1 MKNNNVITGSGVR
14 RLPLNLQLF
23 ADGDPIELTL
33 EEALT
38 GEDLLVYSRS
48 LEFNN
53 EYLHP
58 LLFPPEETDELT
70 VDIIRNSGSTL
81 PVMAQIAELGT
92 EVEYGSR
99 EGLTG
104 DRVTIPKIQRGRYMD
119 EKLVRMALQASQSYG
134 LRDAERN
141 KLRTE
146 QLNDA
151 DYAVNAIRA
160 RREWI
165 AMTAIWQGEVHYAEG
180 NVKVDVTWNYT
191 SDQKPVL
198 SGTDKWDDIENST
211 PLNDIQLWVD
221 QWRAKGIILSRAMTS
236 TKIITLLRRNLS
248 IRQHYHGNPSG
259 NAQPPQLTRAQ
270 LQSVFDEMEFPTIVA
285 YDTQARTEDRALTN
299 GKLSFTTVRMMPENR
314 FVLLPDGPL
323 GNYLWAKT
331 TEEMMAEIDAVQTGD
346 MGIYVFRD
354 WTKNPIRLRTAGVA
368 LSFPAF
374 AWADSVVSATVI

>member
-1 MKNNNVITGSGVR
+1 MTKQYNL
-14 RLPLNLQLF
+14 RLKLDLQTF
-23 ADGDPIELTL
+23 AEEPIEMTL
-33 EEALT
+33 EEALS
-38 GEDLLVYSRS
+38 GEDLLIYSRN
-48 LEFNN
+48 LEVNN
-53 EYLHP
+53 NYLHP

-70 VDIIRNSGSTL
+70 VDVIRNSGSSL

-92 EVEYGSR
+92 EVQYGSR

-104 DRVTIPKIQRGRYMD
+104 DRVNIPKIQRGRAMD

-151 DYAVNAIRA
+151 QYAVDAIRA

-165 AMTAIWQGEVHYAEG
+165 AMTAVWQGEVHYAED
-180 NVKVDVTWNYT
+180 NVRVDVSWGYT
-191 SDQKPVL
+191 PEQKPVL
-198 SGTDKWDDIENST
+198 TGTDKWDDVVNSN
-211 PLNDIQLWVD
+211 PLDDIQEWVD
-221 QWRAKGIILSRAMTS
+221 AFSDKGIKLTRAMTS
-236 TKIITLLRRNLS
+236 KKIITLLRRNLS
-248 IRQHYHGNPSG
+248 IRKHYHGDPSG
-259 NAQPPQLTRAQ
+259 SAQPPQLTRAQ
-270 LQSVFDEMEFPTIVA
+270 LQSVFDELEFPALIA
-285 YDTQARTEDRALTN
+285 YDTQARTEDRKLNN
-299 GKLSFTTVRMMPENR
+299 GKLNFTTVRMLPQNR
-314 FVLLPDGPL
+314 FVMLPDGPL

-331 TEEMMAEIDAVQTGD
+331 TEEMMSEIEAVQTGD

-374 AWADSVVSATVI
+374 AWANSVVSATVL

>member
-1 MKNNNVITGSGVR
+1 MTKRYNL
-14 RLPLNLQLF
+14 RLKLDLQTF
-23 ADGDPIELTL
+23 AEEPIEMTL
-33 EEALT
+33 EEALS
-38 GEDLLVYSRS
+38 GEDLLIYSRN
-48 LEFNN
+48 LEVDNN
-53 EYLHP
+53 YLHP

-70 VDIIRNSGSTL
+70 VDVIRNSGSSL

-92 EVEYGSR
+92 EVQYGSR

-104 DRVTIPKIQRGRYMD
+104 DRVNIPKIQRGRAMD

-151 DYAVNAIRA
+151 QYAVDAIRA

-165 AMTAIWQGEVHYAEG
+165 AMTAVWQGEVHYAED
-180 NVKVDVTWNYT
+180 NVRVDVSWGYT
-191 SDQKPVL
+191 PEQKPVL
-198 SGTDKWDDIENST
+198 TGTDKWDDVVNSK
-211 PLNDIQLWVD
+211 PLDDIQEWVD
-221 QWRAKGIILSRAMTS
+221 AFSDKGIKLTRAMTS
-236 TKIITLLRRNLS
+236 KKIITLLRRNLS
-248 IRQHYHGNPSG
+248 IRKHYHGDPSG
-259 NAQPPQLTRAQ
+259 SAQPPQLTRAQ
-270 LQSVFDEMEFPTIVA
+270 LQSVFDELEFPALIA
-285 YDTQARTEDRALTN
+285 YDTQARTEDRKLNN
-299 GKLSFTTVRMMPENR
+299 GKLNFTTVRMLPQNR
-314 FVLLPDGPL
+314 FVMLPDGPL

-331 TEEMMAEIDAVQTGD
+331 TEEMMSEIEAVQTGD

-374 AWADSVVSATVI
+374 AWANSVVSATVL

>member
-1 MKNNNVITGSGVR
+1 MTKQYNL
-14 RLPLNLQLF
+14 RLKLDLQTF
-23 ADGDPIELTL
+23 AEEPIEMTL
-33 EEALT
+33 EEALS
-38 GEDLLVYSRS
+38 GEDLLIYSRN
-48 LEFNN
+48 LEVDNN
-53 EYLHP
+53 YLHP

-70 VDIIRNSGSTL
+70 VDVIRNSGSSL

-92 EVEYGSR
+92 EVQYGSR

-104 DRVTIPKIQRGRYMD
+104 DRVNIPKIQRGRAMD

-151 DYAVNAIRA
+151 QYAVDAIRA

-165 AMTAIWQGEVHYAEG
+165 AMTAVWQGEVHYAED
-180 NVKVDVTWNYT
+180 NVRVDVSWGYT
-191 SDQKPVL
+191 PEQKPVL
-198 SGTDKWDDIENST
+198 TGTDKWDDVVNSK
-211 PLNDIQLWVD
+211 PLDDIQEWVD
-221 QWRAKGIILSRAMTS
+221 AFSDKGIKLTRAMTS
-236 TKIITLLRRNLS
+236 KKIITLLRRNLS
-248 IRQHYHGNPSG
+248 IRKHYHGDPSG
-259 NAQPPQLTRAQ
+259 SAQPPQLTRAQ
-270 LQSVFDEMEFPTIVA
+270 LQSVFDELEFPALIA
-285 YDTQARTEDRALTN
+285 YDTQARTEDRKLNN
-299 GKLSFTTVRMMPENR
+299 GKLNFTTVRMLPQNR
-314 FVLLPDGPL
+314 FVMLPDGPL

-331 TEEMMAEIDAVQTGD
+331 TEEMMSEIEAVQTGD

-374 AWADSVVSATVI
+374 AWANSVVSATVL

>member
-1 MKNNNVITGSGVR
+1 MTKQYNL
-14 RLPLNLQLF
+14 RLKLDLQTF
-23 ADGDPIELTL
+23 AEEPIEMTL
-33 EEALT
+33 EEALS
-38 GEDLLVYSRS
+38 GEDLLIYSRN
-48 LEFNN
+48 LEVDNN
-53 EYLHP
+53 YLHP

-70 VDIIRNSGSTL
+70 VDVIRNSGSSL

-92 EVEYGSR
+92 EVQYGSR

-104 DRVTIPKIQRGRYMD
+104 DRVNIPKIQRGRAMD

-151 DYAVNAIRA
+151 QYAVDAIRA

-165 AMTAIWQGEVHYAEG
+165 AMTALWQGEVHYAED
-180 NVKVDVTWNYT
+180 NVRVDVSWGYT
-191 SDQKPVL
+191 PEQKPVL
-198 SGTDKWDDIENST
+198 TGTDKWDDVVNSK
-211 PLNDIQLWVD
+211 PLDDIQEWVD
-221 QWRAKGIILSRAMTS
+221 AFSDKGIKLTRAMTS
-236 TKIITLLRRNLS
+236 KKIITLLRRNLS
-248 IRQHYHGNPSG
+248 IRKHYHGDPSG
-259 NAQPPQLTRAQ
+259 SAQPPQLTRAQ
-270 LQSVFDEMEFPTIVA
+270 LQSVFDELEFPALIA
-285 YDTQARTEDRALTN
+285 YDTQARTEDRKLNN
-299 GKLSFTTVRMMPENR
+299 GKLNFTTVRMLPQNR
-314 FVLLPDGPL
+314 FVMLPDGPL

-331 TEEMMAEIDAVQTGD
+331 TEEMMSEIEAVQTGD

-374 AWADSVVSATVI
+374 AWANSVVSATVL

>member
-1 MKNNNVITGSGVR
+1 MTYMQKKSR
-14 RLPLNLQLF
+14 YKLDLQHF

-38 GEDLLVYSRS
+38 GEDLLIYSRN
-48 LEFNN
+48 LEVDNT
-53 EYLHP
+53 YLHTV
-58 LLFPPEETDELT
+58 LFPPEETDELT
-70 VDIIRNSGSTL
+70 VDVIRNSGSSL

-104 DRVTIPKIQRGRYMD
+104 DRVTIPKIQRGRAMD

-146 QLNDA
+146 QFNDA
-151 DYAVNAIRA
+151 DYAVKAIQS

-165 AMTAIWQGEVHYAEG
+165 AMTAVWQGEVHYAEG
-180 NVKVDVTWNYT
+180 NVKVDVSWNYT

-198 SGTDKWDDIENST
+198 TGTDKWDDVENST
-211 PLNDIQLWVD
+211 PLDDIQEWVD
-221 QWRAKGIILSRAMTS
+221 IFADKGIKLTRAMTS
-236 TKIITLLRRNLS
+236 KKIITLLRRNLS
-248 IRQHYHGNPSG
+248 IRKHYHGDPSG
-259 NAQPPQLTRAQ
+259 SAQPPALTKAQ
-270 LQSVFDEMEFPTIVA
+270 LQSVFDEMEFPTLVP
-285 YDTQARTEDRALTN
+285 YDTQARTEDRALTG
-299 GKLSFTTVRMMPENR
+299 GKLSFTTVRMLPQNR
-314 FVLLPDGPL
+314 FVMLPDGPL

-331 TEEMMAEIDAVQTGD
+331 TEEMMSEIDAVQTGD

>member
-1 MKNNNVITGSGVR
+1 MTKDIGFR
-14 RLPLNLQLF
+14 YKLNLQTF
-23 ADGDPIELTL
+23 ADGDTIEMTL

-38 GEDLLVYSRS
+38 GEDLLIYSRS
-48 LEFNN
+48 LEVDNS
-53 EYLHP
+53 YLHP
-58 LLFPPEETDELT
+58 ILFPPEETDELT
-70 VDIIRNSGSTL
+70 VDVIRNSGSSL

-99 EGLTG
+99 EGLSG
-104 DRVTIPKIQRGRYMD
+104 DKVTIPKIQRGRAMD

-151 DYAVNAIRA
+151 DYAVKAINA

-165 AMTAIWQGEVHYAEG
+165 AMTAVWQGEVHYAEG
-180 NVKVDVTWNYT
+180 NVKVDVSWNYT
-191 SDQKPVL
+191 SEQKPVL
-198 SGTDKWDDIENST
+198 TGTDKWDDIENST
-211 PLNDIQLWVD
+211 PLDDIQVWVD
-221 QWRAKGIILSRAMTS
+221 TLADKGIKLTRAMTS
-236 TKIITLLRRNLS
+236 KKIITLLRRNLS

-259 NAQPPQLTRAQ
+259 NAKPPALTNAQ
-270 LQSVFDEMEFPTIVA
+270 LQSVFDEMEFPSLIP

-299 GKLSFTTVRMMPENR
+299 GKLSFTTVRLLPQNR
-314 FVLLPDGPL
+314 FVMLPDGPL

-331 TEEMMAEIDAVQTGD
+331 TEEMMSEIDAVQTGD

>member
-1 MKNNNVITGSGVR
+1 MNKPYR
-14 RLPLNLQLF
+14 LNLDLQTF
-23 ADGDPIELTL
+23 ADGDPIDLTL
-33 EEALT
+33 EEALS
-38 GEDLLVYSRS
+38 GEDLLIYSRN
-48 LEFNN
+48 LEVSN

-58 LLFPPEETDELT
+58 VLFPPKETDELT
-70 VDIIRNSGSTL
+70 VDVIKDSGSKL

-119 EKLVRMALQASQSYG
+119 EKLVRMALQASQSFG

-141 KLRTE
+141 QLRNE

-151 DYAVNAIRA
+151 QYAVDAIRA

-165 AMTAIWQGEVHYAEG
+165 ALTSVWSGGVNYVEG
-180 NVKVDVTWNYT
+180 NVRVQVDYGYT
-191 SDQKPVL
+191 SEQKPVL
-198 SGTDKWDDIENST
+198 SGTDKWDDIVNSR
-211 PLNDIQLWVD
+211 PLDDIQDWVD
-221 QWRAKGIILSRAMTS
+221 AWRAKGISLRRAMTS
-236 TKIITLLRRNLS
+236 QKIITLLRRNLS

-259 NAQPPQLTRAQ
+259 NAQPPQLTKAQ
-270 LQSVFDEMEFPTIVA
+270 LNSVFEEMEFPTVIA
-285 YDTQARTEDRALTN
+285 YDTQARTEDKALTN
-299 GKLSFTTVRMMPENR
+299 GKLSFTTIRMMPENR

-323 GNYLWAKT
+323 GDYLWAKT
-331 TEEMMAEIDAVQTGD
+331 TEEMIAEIEAEQTGD

-354 WTKNPIRLRTAGVA
+354 VTKNPIRLRTAGVA
-368 LSFPAF
+368 LSFPSF

>member
-1 MKNNNVITGSGVR
+1 MLKPIMHKPY
-14 RLPLNLQLF
+14 RLKLNLQTF
-23 ADGDPIELTL
+23 ADGDPIDLTL
-33 EEALT
+33 EEALS
-38 GEDLLVYSRS
+38 GEDLLIYSRN
-48 LEFNN
+48 LEVSN

-58 LLFPPEETDELT
+58 LLFPPKETDELT
-70 VDIIRNSGSTL
+70 VDVIKDSGSKL

-119 EKLVRMALQASQSYG
+119 EKLVRMALQASQSFG
-134 LRDAERN
+134 LRASERN
-141 KLRTE
+141 RLRDE
-146 QLNDA
+146 QLDDA
-151 DYAVNAIRA
+151 KYAVDAINA

-165 AMTAIWQGEVHYAEG
+165 ALTSVWSGGVNYVEG
-180 NVKVDVTWNYT
+180 NVRVMVDYGYT
-191 SDQKPVL
+191 AEQKPVL
-198 SGTDKWDDIENST
+198 SGTDKWDDIENSR
-211 PLNDIQLWVD
+211 PLDDIQDWVD
-221 QWRAKGIILSRAMTS
+221 AWRAKGIRLSRAMTS
-236 TKIITLLRRNLS
+236 QKIITLLRRNLS

-259 NAQPPQLTRAQ
+259 TAQPPQLTKAQ
-270 LQSVFDEMEFPTIVA
+270 LNSVFSEMEFPTVIA
-285 YDTQARTEDRALTN
+285 YDTQARTEDKALTN

-314 FVLLPDGPL
+314 FVMLPEGPL

-331 TEEMMAEIDAVQTGD
+331 TEEMMAEIEAEQTGD

-354 WTKNPIRLRTAGVA
+354 VTKNPIRLRTAGVA

>member
-1 MKNNNVITGSGVR
+1 MTKKHNF
-14 RLPLNLQLF
+14 RLKLDLQTF
-23 ADGDPIELTL
+23 AGDDPIDLTL

-38 GEDLLVYSRS
+38 GEDLLVYSRN
-48 LEFNN
+48 LEVSN

-58 LLFPPEETDELT
+58 LLFPPEETDELS
-70 VDIIRNSGSTL
+70 VDVIRNSGSSL

-92 EVEYGSR
+92 EVQYGSR

-151 DYAVNAIRA
+151 QYAVDAIRA

-165 AMTAIWQGEVHYAEG
+165 AMTAVWQGEVHYAED
-180 NVKVDVTWNYT
+180 NVRVDVSWGYT
-191 SDQKPVL
+191 PEQKPVL
-198 SGTDKWDDIENST
+198 TGTDKWDDVVNST
-211 PLNDIQLWVD
+211 PLDDIQEWVD
-221 QWRAKGIILSRAMTS
+221 TFSDKGIKLTRAMTS
-236 TKIITLLRRNLS
+236 KKIITLLRRNLS

-259 NAQPPQLTRAQ
+259 NARPPELTRAQ
-270 LQSVFDEMEFPTIVA
+270 LQSVFDELEFPTLVA
-285 YDTQARTEDRALTN
+285 YDTQARTEDRKLTN
-299 GKLSFTTVRMMPENR
+299 GKLSFTTVRMMPQNR
-314 FVLLPDGPL
+314 FVLLPGGPL

-331 TEEMMAEIDAVQTGD
+331 TEEMMSEIESVQTGD

-354 WTKNPIRLRTAGVA
+354 VTKNPIRLRTAGVA

-374 AWADSVVSATVI
+374 AWADSVVSATVY

>member
-1 MKNNNVITGSGVR
+1 MTKQYNL
-14 RLPLNLQLF
+14 RLKLDLQTF
-23 ADGDPIELTL
+23 AEEPIEMTL
-33 EEALT
+33 EEALS
-38 GEDLLVYSRS
+38 GEDLLIYSRN
-48 LEFNN
+48 LEVDNN
-53 EYLHP
+53 YLHP

-70 VDIIRNSGSTL
+70 VDVIRNSGSSL

-92 EVEYGSR
+92 EVQYGSR

-104 DRVTIPKIQRGRYMD
+104 DRVNIPKIQRGRAMD

-151 DYAVNAIRA
+151 QYAVDAIRA

-165 AMTAIWQGEVHYAEG
+165 AMTAVWQGEVHYAED
-180 NVKVDVTWNYT
+180 NVRVDVSWGYT
-191 SDQKPVL
+191 PEQKPVL
-198 SGTDKWDDIENST
+198 TGTDKWDDVVNSN
-211 PLNDIQLWVD
+211 PLDDIQEWVD
-221 QWRAKGIILSRAMTS
+221 AFSDKGIKLTRAMTS
-236 TKIITLLRRNLS
+236 KKIITMLRRNLS
-248 IRQHYHGNPSG
+248 IRKHYHGDPSG
-259 NAQPPQLTRAQ
+259 SAQPPQLTRAQ
-270 LQSVFDEMEFPTIVA
+270 LQSVFDELEFPALIA
-285 YDTQARTEDRALTN
+285 YDTQARTEDRKLNN
-299 GKLSFTTVRMMPENR
+299 GKLNFTTVRMLPQNR
-314 FVLLPDGPL
+314 FVMLPDGPL

-331 TEEMMAEIDAVQTGD
+331 TEEMMSEIEAVQTGD

-374 AWADSVVSATVI
+374 AWANSVVSATVL